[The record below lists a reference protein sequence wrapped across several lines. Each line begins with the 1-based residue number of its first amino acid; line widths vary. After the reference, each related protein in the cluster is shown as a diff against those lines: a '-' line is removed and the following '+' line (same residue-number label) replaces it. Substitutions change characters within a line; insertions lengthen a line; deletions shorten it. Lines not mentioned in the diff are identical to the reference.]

1 MATPRHP
8 HHPPPPWLLAAP
20 APLPQLL
27 WPTMS
32 LKRKHKAEEPNDLTA
47 TDVMEFIQLRV
58 GMPLCELIELKK
70 SIDAEV
76 DRRLED
82 GL

>member
-1 MATPRHP
+1 
-8 HHPPPPWLLAAP
+8 
-20 APLPQLL
+20 
-27 WPTMS
+27 MS

>member
-1 MATPRHP
+1 
-8 HHPPPPWLLAAP
+8 
-20 APLPQLL
+20 
-27 WPTMS
+27 MS

-82 GL
+82 GLWIPIWYLLFFYLKSLGSP